1 MEDRKTQ
8 ATTSL
13 SPDDSDVAKCA
24 LPEGAIARLGRG
36 SLRDM
41 AFSPDGQYFAVGT
54 NIGLWLY
61 DLPTLS
67 PIALWE
73 TDRGYIDGV
82 TFSSDSQWIALHR
95 YHEAIRVWDIQNA
108 VCIAEME
115 LTKVQDRWGLSTPI
129 FSQDGERL
137 VVFNGREYN
146 RKVQAW
152 SPQTGAL
159 LSETEISPITYGV
172 YPTCFSPDLSLLAGT
187 SFDRDSRTA
196 KFIAVWDMETG
207 EQIARLDWTEVRFGR
222 LCFSPCG
229 RFLAS
234 GGSEGRIQVWNVE
247 SGDLEEIYTKYEDA
261 QMHPYYTPED
271 GLIAAVASPSQSKI
285 EIWHL
290 EKGEKIDIFEQQSKG
305 NFVRFSENGTQLA
318 YIDSNEIKIWTKGKS
333 TDQVS
338 PTIQGPTRPVT
349 VGSLVLTPD
358 EKTIVATYWDRKAFL
373 WDASNQCVRHPTEE
387 ELPDKTYK
395 VYLAANGKIFAT
407 SSTENTVKVR
417 TFGSSKPIAEI
428 PFPESEL
435 TSTEALA
442 PTGHRLA
449 AVDRDRNIHVWEC
462 PSPPNGVDRKEN
474 WEKCAVLIGG
484 HPKGIQRL
492 AFSPDGKRLA
502 SISIDRTALL
512 WDVDTGEKIAE
523 MDLPRPPSQGKR
535 RGRYTAVGV
544 AFSPLGDLIAGGHQ
558 GDIML
563 WNATDG
569 KTLMTLPQPETS
581 QRSIMLCF
589 SPCGQYLASG
599 AWWQGGLQKVPIRLW
614 EVASGKNIA
623 TFWGHTTDVHCFAFS
638 ADGTLLV
645 SGGYDGVIYLW
656 DLKPYL

>member
-1 MEDRKTQ
+1 MENRKTQ
-8 ATTSL
+8 AGTSF
-13 SPDDSDVAKCA
+13 SIDDRDIATWA

-36 SLRDM
+36 SVRDM

-82 TFSSDSQWIALHR
+82 TFSPDSQWIALHR

-152 SPQTGAL
+152 SSQTGAL

-234 GGSEGRIQVWNVE
+234 GGSEGRIQVWDVE
-247 SGDLEEIYTKYEDA
+247 SENLEETYTKYQDA

-290 EKGEKIDIFEQQSKG
+290 EKGEKIDTFGHQSEGK
-305 NFVRFSENGTQLA
+305 FVRFSENGTQLA
-318 YIDSNEIKIWTKGKS
+318 YIDSSEIKIWTKGRP

-338 PTIQGPTRPVT
+338 PTIQGPTRAVT

-358 EKTIVATYWDRKAFL
+358 EKTIVATYWGRKAFL
-373 WDASNQCVRHPTEE
+373 WDVSNQCVRHPTAE
-387 ELPDKTYK
+387 ELPDRTYK
-395 VYLAANGKIFAT
+395 VYLSDNGKIFAT
-407 SSTENTVKVR
+407 SRDEDPLKIW

-428 PFPESEL
+428 PLPELEL
-435 TSTEALA
+435 ISTQTLAL
-442 PTGHRLA
+442 TGHRLA
-449 AVDRDRNIHVWEC
+449 AADRDRNIHVWEC
-462 PSPPNGVDRKEN
+462 PSPPNGKDRRGN
-474 WEKCAVLIGG
+474 WEKCAVLTG
-484 HPKGIQRL
+484 HPKAIQRL
-492 AFSPDGKRLA
+492 AFSPDGKRIA

-512 WDVDTGEKIAE
+512 WDVDTGEQIAE

>member
-1 MEDRKTQ
+1 MQNRKTQ

-13 SPDDSDVAKCA
+13 SPDDSDVAGWA
-24 LPEGAIARLGRG
+24 LPEGAITRLGRG
-36 SLRDM
+36 SVRDM

-61 DLPTLS
+61 DFPTLS

-82 TFSSDSQWIALHR
+82 TFSPDGQWIALHR
-95 YHEAIRVWDIQNA
+95 YHEAIRVWDIQNE

-159 LSETEISPITYGV
+159 LSETEISSTTYGV
-172 YPTCFSPDLSLLAGT
+172 YPTCFSLDLSLLAGT
-187 SFDRDSRTA
+187 SYHRDSRTA
-196 KFIAVWDMETG
+196 EFVAVWCVETG
-207 EQIARLDWTEVRFGR
+207 EQIARLDWTEERWGR

-229 RFLAS
+229 QFLAA
-234 GGSEGRIQVWNVE
+234 GGSEGRIHVWNVE
-247 SGDLEEIYTKYEDA
+247 SENLEETYTKYEDA
-261 QMHPYYTPED
+261 QMHPYYTPEN
-271 GLIAAVASPSQSKI
+271 GLITAAASPSQSKI
-285 EIWHL
+285 EIWNL
-290 EKGEKIDIFEQQSKG
+290 EKGEKIDTFEQQSKG
-305 NFVRFSENGTQLA
+305 NFVRFSGNGTQLA
-318 YIDSNEIKIWTKGKS
+318 YIDSNEIKIWTKGKP
-333 TDQVS
+333 TDQAS
-338 PTIQGPTRPVT
+338 PTIQGPTRAVT

-358 EKTIVATYWDRKAFL
+358 EKTIMATYWGRKAFL
-373 WDASNQCVRHPTEE
+373 WNVSNQCVRHPTEK
-387 ELPDKTYK
+387 ELPNKTYK

-407 SSTENTVKVR
+407 SRDENTLKVW
-417 TFGSSKPIAEI
+417 TFGSSEPLAEI

-435 TSTEALA
+435 ISTETLA
-442 PTGHRLA
+442 PTGYRLA
-449 AVDRDRNIHVWEC
+449 AVDRDRNIHVWER
-462 PSPPNGVDRKEN
+462 PSSSNDGDQGRD
-474 WEKCAVLIGG
+474 WEKWAVLIG
-484 HPKGIQRL
+484 HPKAIQRL
-492 AFSPDGKRLA
+492 AFSPDGKSLA

-512 WDVDTGEKIAE
+512 WDVDTGEQIAE
-523 MDLPRPPSQGKR
+523 MDLPRPPSERKR
-535 RGRYTAVGV
+535 RGRYTDVGV
-544 AFSPLGDLIAGGHQ
+544 AFSPLGDIIAGGHR

-563 WNATDG
+563 WNTTDG

-581 QRSIMLCF
+581 QRAIMLCF

-623 TFWGHTTDVHCFAFS
+623 TFWGHTTDVQCFAFS
-638 ADGTLLV
+638 QDGALLV
-645 SGGYDGVIYLW
+645 SGGYDGAIYLW